1 MFCLRKVRPVPAIV
15 CPGAVALTGMTQQQ
29 GSQVYG
35 NHRTLIMGGGCFW
48 CQDAVY
54 RKTRGVIA
62 SECGYIGGHVD
73 HPTYEQV
80 CTGTTGHAEA
90 VKVTFDQ
97 DVIDADTILDI
108 LFASHN
114 PTTLNRQG
122 ADVGPQYR
130 SALFPQNAEDTELFT
145 RAIERH
151 QQHWADP
158 IVTTIEE
165 EATWYP
171 AEAEH
176 QNFYERNPNWG
187 YCQVVI
193 NPKLANVRKHYSAWL
208 R

>member
-1 MFCLRKVRPVPAIV
+1 MEQLSNAQDKTNA
-15 CPGAVALTGMTQQQ
+15 
-29 GSQVYG
+29 
-35 NHRTLIMGGGCFW
+35 RTLIVGGGCFW

-54 RKTRGVIA
+54 RKTRGVIE
-62 SECGYIGGHVD
+62 SECGYIGGHVER
-73 HPTYEQV
+73 PSYEQIS
-80 CTGTTGHAEA
+80 TGTTGHAEA

-97 DVIDADTILDI
+97 DVIDADTILDM

-130 SALFPQNAEDTELFT
+130 SALFPQSAEDKELFT
-145 RAIERH
+145 RAIDRH
-151 QQHWADP
+151 QQHWSDP

-165 EATWYP
+165 DATWWP
-171 AEAEH
+171 AEATH
-176 QNFYERNPNWG
+176 QNFYQRNPDWG

-208 R
+208 E